1 MKTDTTR
8 MHTNATKPPRS
19 VLLSNFFH
27 FPSAHPGI
35 PWAPLAAGAARAAAH
50 LAATRVC
57 SLHTARRLRAR
68 LRAAAAGTRCRRERS
83 GQREPGLREPRCGMR
98 PPCPAEQ
105 RGAELAKVLTR
116 PGPARPLPLEAH
128 AARCSA
134 GFGNHLASSG
144 APTSGVL
151 LSHFWQE
158 SLGFLFCWVFF
169 FLLDFIYICVCVR
182 VLVFMAALRF
192 GKLCPAQGLPCPEP
206 PGGSFSSHPLCLSP
220 FSHLLLDVIT
230 VSFLLALFPGLLLL
244 RFSLSCYSS
253 CGLFPRCCWFG
264 REV

>member
-1 MKTDTTR
+1 M
-8 MHTNATKPPRS
+8 TKPPLS
-19 VLLSNFFH
+19 LLLSNFFH
-27 FPSAHPGI
+27 FPSVHPGT
-35 PWAPLAAGAARAAAH
+35 PRTPPAAWAARAAAH

-68 LRAAAAGTRCRRERS
+68 LRRGHRAAGS
-83 GQREPGLREPRCGMR
+83 GAGRGSRGCGSR
-98 PPCPAEQ
+98 AAGCARPCPAEP

-116 PGPARPLPLEAH
+116 PGPARPLPPEAYT
-128 AARCSA
+128 ARWSA

-169 FLLDFIYICVCVR
+169 FSPLILFIILCVCVCCFLWLLC
-182 VLVFMAALRF
+182 VSEGCVPLRD
-192 GKLCPAQGLPCPEP
+192 CPAQSS
-206 PGGSFSSHPLCLSP
+206 PGDPSPHTPLCLSP

-244 RFSLSCYSS
+244 RFSLSSYSS
-253 CGLFPRCCWFG
+253 CGLFPWCCWFG